1 MIVACGIKRVVCDK
15 RYLHGDEAE
24 EIFRL
29 A

>member
-15 RYLHGDEAE
+15 RYQHGKEAE
-24 EIFRL
+24 EIFRS